1 MPKRRNFECPNCG
14 TVVSEPTKTWQLVA
28 PIPDRKG
35 RITVTVMGAFECP
48 NCSHKWRDVVSK
60 LKIGETSVEVS
71 GREIGIEEKRE
82 PKVIEID
89 LENLDE
95 EIAEMEEY
103 EEE

>member
-1 MPKRRNFECPNCG
+1 
-14 TVVSEPTKTWQLVA
+14 
-28 PIPDRKG
+28 
-35 RITVTVMGAFECP
+35 
-48 NCSHKWRDVVSK
+48 VSK

-89 LENLDE
+89 LDDLDE
-95 EIAEMEEY
+95 EMAEMEEY